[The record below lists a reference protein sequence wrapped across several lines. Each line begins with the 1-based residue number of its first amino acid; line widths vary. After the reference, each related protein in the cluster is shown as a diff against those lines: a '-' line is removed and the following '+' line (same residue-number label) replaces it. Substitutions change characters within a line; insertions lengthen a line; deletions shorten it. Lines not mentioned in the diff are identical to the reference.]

1 MKRALIVYE
10 SIYGNTERLA
20 SAVAGGTTESGDVEC
35 VIKKPGEMHTDEL
48 ALFDTIL
55 FSAPNHNQEPARNI
69 MKFMGRATIL
79 ELDQKIGAIFDTYTG
94 GNKGVAASKL
104 EAMVKEEIPCIKIVV
119 QSLPA
124 RVEDRRGPL
133 SEGEIERARAFGRD
147 VAKAILTA

>member
-1 MKRALIVYE
+1 MKRALIAYK

-20 SAVAGGTTESGDVEC
+20 SAVAEGTTESGDVEC

-79 ELDQKIGAIFDTYTG
+79 ELDQTIGAVFDTYTG
-94 GNKGVAASKL
+94 GNKGSCGEQARGDG
-104 EAMVKEEIPCIKIVV
+104 
-119 QSLPA
+119 QRGDSLYQDSCA
-124 RVEDRRGPL
+124 EL
-133 SEGEIERARAFGRD
+133 IGESGGQKRATLGGRD
-147 VAKAILTA
+147 